1 VFIPLYEISWIF
13 LVCQII
19 ILGICLKQAFKIFSS
34 WNAKKRRYDILIQQ
48 NSNVFT
54 PDSFTEYM
62 QAPCGRILVKIVLK
76 DLNKS
81 NEYNNL
87 LALKQPILQVL
98 KTSCKPSKT
107 ILYINND

>member
-1 VFIPLYEISWIF
+1 M
-13 LVCQII
+13 
-19 ILGICLKQAFKIFSS
+19 
-34 WNAKKRRYDILIQQ
+34 IQQ